1 MPRAGKNVRV
11 LAFRRRIKAMQFFL
25 ATGGLLVLPIGLYW
39 LAQQLFVTVRLANA
53 ASIAPLVFWLY
64 PVCLAIAGYTGY
76 RGVYLWKRA
85 NHADQGARAEE
96 EIARLLESLKP
107 RGWQIEYGVQ
117 DRQIGD
123 VDVFLI
129 SPKGNAY
136 TIDVKS
142 HRGYVF
148 AHQNQLYRKLG
159 QTTVSFEKDFLSQAK
174 RQAVVMKERRGLKFV
189 TPVLVFSDATV
200 KIMDNPIAGVHVLHR
215 HNLLDCLHTLE

>member
-1 MPRAGKNVRV
+1 MPRAGKNVRA
-11 LAFRRRIKAMQFFL
+11 LAFRRRLKAMQFFL
-25 ATGGLLVLPIGLYW
+25 ATGVLLTLPIGLYW
-39 LAQQLFVTVRLANA
+39 LIQQLSVGGRFANA
-53 ASIAPLVFWLY
+53 ATIAPRVFWLY
-64 PVCLAIAGYTGY
+64 PVCLAIAGYAGF
-76 RGVYLWKRA
+76 RGAYLWKRA

-96 EIARLLESLKP
+96 EIAHLLESLKTK
-107 RGWQIEYGVQ
+107 GWQIEYGVQ
-117 DRQIGD
+117 DRQVGD

-159 QTTVSFEKDFLSQAK
+159 QATVSFEKDFLSQAK

-189 TPVLVFSDATV
+189 TPIVVFSDATV
-200 KIMDNPIAGVHVLHR
+200 NIMGNPIAGVHVLHR
-215 HNLLDCLHTLE
+215 HNLLDCLRTLE